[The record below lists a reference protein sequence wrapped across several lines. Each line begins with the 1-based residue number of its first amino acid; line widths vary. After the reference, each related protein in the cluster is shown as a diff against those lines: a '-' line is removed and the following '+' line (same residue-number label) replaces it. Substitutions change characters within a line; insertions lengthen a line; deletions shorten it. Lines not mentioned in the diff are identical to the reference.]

1 MYSFEEFTVDPDRRE
16 LRRGVE
22 LLHLHPRAY
31 DTLLYLLRH
40 PGRVL
45 GKEELLQAIWTDV
58 AVGDNTLAQSIREIR
73 EVLGDHVQNPR
84 FIRTVPR
91 KGYLFLPGIREESPE
106 AHTGT
111 HADPLPAAE
120 PAPAPPVPAAPAT
133 ARSRFRRPAVLTALL
148 ATILVAG
155 GAFWWRRSAQ
165 LRGNTLNPVAVL
177 SFKVVGSHDQWQWL
191 NRGLVDMVT
200 TDLAQ
205 DPQLHLISYARVLDG
220 LRQRPQNDP
229 DSLQLARSVGAR
241 TAITG
246 TFVVTGNRFQLDL
259 QATRVDDGEVISSF
273 QTRGTTT
280 DEILSAVDEVC
291 SQLRQKLTSAPA
303 ENETTAGVF
312 PTNSLAAYQQ
322 YLAGLDDSADS
333 TRDSL
338 ARAGQEFQKALAIDP
353 SFALAAVHLSQV
365 IQLEKLWDLPV
376 TAQPVSLPPSSSLRL
391 PIRLLV
397 EARLHPEVSLAH
409 RLQDLQELVS
419 RFPDFSLEEGV
430 PNDLVETLW
439 QSGDIDSALR
449 TGLRYATDTKYAA
462 FYRFNLYDDL
472 GRIHESRGQFREAI
486 QMLTGSSQLRQ
497 DQSGQAFLHHQ
508 CWLARIYL
516 ADGQVNRALQMFDQL
531 RAPAIASNN
540 GLLLTDVA
548 WGYYS
553 AGRKQ
558 DSRQMVTLALKANP
572 HWWNAWHLRAWLDL
586 ASHRPAQ
593 AAAEFAQA
601 YRFSPNHDVPSLY
614 YEGVAQQQ
622 AGQTAAARR
631 TFLLL
636 KQTTPAGSW
645 GTAVITHQNDA
656 MRLIALSLAD
666 AQLDETA
673 QARAEVQKAWAEA
686 QGNAEEMYGCAEAF
700 AVLHD
705 TPAALNALRAAL
717 HTGYLDVQHIRDN
730 PAFQGDLRAAVETM
744 LPAKPGPR
752 G

>member
-16 LRRGVE
+16 LRRGGE

-73 EVLGDHVQNPR
+73 EALGDHVQSPR

-91 KGYLFLPGIREESPE
+91 KGYLFLPEVREITATPE
-106 AHTGT
+106 V
-111 HADPLPAAE
+111 HADAPEPPGVE
-120 PAPAPPVPAAPAT
+120 PAPNAPSPVVPESAPRR
-133 ARSRFRRPAVLTALL
+133 ARKPAVLAAVL
-148 ATILVAG
+148 ATMLVAG
-155 GAFWWRRSAQ
+155 GAFWWRRSARTHQ
-165 LRGNTLNPVAVL
+165 GTLNPVAVL
-177 SFKVVGSHDQWQWL
+177 SFKVVGAHDQWQWL
-191 NRGLVDMVT
+191 DRGLVDMVT

-220 LRQRPQNDP
+220 LRQRPQNDA

-259 QATRVDDGEVISSF
+259 QATRVADGEVISSF
-273 QTRGTTT
+273 QTRGKTT
-280 DEILSAVDEVC
+280 DAILTAVDEVC
-291 SQLRQKLTSAPA
+291 SQLREKLTSAPA
-303 ENETTAGVF
+303 TGETATGVF

-322 YLAGLDDSADS
+322 YLAGLDDSADG

-338 ARAGQEFQKALAIDP
+338 ARAGQEFQKALSIDP
-353 SFALAAVHLSQV
+353 GFALAAVHLSQV

-376 TAQPVSLPPSSSLRL
+376 TAQPVSLPPSGTLRP

-397 EARLHPEVSLAH
+397 EARLQTDVPLAQ
-409 RLQDLQELVS
+409 RLQDLQDLAS

-430 PNDLVETLW
+430 PNDLVDALW
-439 QSGDIDSALR
+439 QSGDAEAALR
-449 TGLRYATDTKYAA
+449 TGLRYTTDTKYAA
-462 FYRFNLYDDL
+462 FYRFNLYDNL
-472 GRIHESRGQFREAI
+472 GRIYESQGRFREAI
-486 QMLTGSSQLRQ
+486 RMLTDSSRLRQ
-497 DQSGQAFLHHQ
+497 DHSGQAFLHHQ

-516 ADGQVNRALQMFDQL
+516 ADGQTGRALQMFDQL
-531 RAPAIASNN
+531 RAPAIASKN
-540 GLLLTDVA
+540 GLLLTDLA

-558 DSRQMVTLALKANP
+558 DSRRMVAFALKANP
-572 HWWNAWHLRAWLDL
+572 RWWNAWHLQAWLDL
-586 ASHRPAQ
+586 TSHRPAQ
-593 AAAEFAQA
+593 AATEFARA

-645 GTAVITHQNDA
+645 GTAAITHQNDA
-656 MRLIALSLAD
+656 IRLIALSLAD
-666 AQLDETA
+666 AQLSQTA
-673 QARAEVQKAWAEA
+673 QAHAEAQQAWKAA
-686 QGNAEEMYGCAEAF
+686 QGNAEELYGCAEAF

-705 TPAALNALRAAL
+705 TPAALNALRDAL
-717 HTGYLDVQHIRDN
+717 QAGYLDLQHIRDN
-730 PAFQGDLRAAVETM
+730 PAFQGPIHAAVLTA
-744 LPAKPGPR
+744 LPAKAAR
-752 G
+752 S

>member
-16 LRRGVE
+16 LRRGE
-22 LLHLHPRAY
+22 KRLHLHPRAY

-73 EVLGDHVQNPR
+73 EVLDDQVQNPR

-91 KGYLFLPGIREESPE
+91 KGYLFLPEIREELPAPE
-106 AHTGT
+106 APAET
-111 HADPLPAAE
+111 HLDPLPQAE
-120 PAPAPPVPAAPAT
+120 PPPEPSTAAGP
-133 ARSRFRRPAVLTALL
+133 RSRRPAILMALL
-148 ATILVAG
+148 ATVLVAG
-155 GAFWWRRSAQ
+155 GTFWWRRSSQ
-165 LRGNTLNPVAVL
+165 TRGNTLNPVAVL
-177 SFKVVGSHDQWQWL
+177 SFKVVGAHDQWQWL

-205 DPQLHLISYARVLDG
+205 DSQLHLISYARVLDG
-220 LRQRPQNDP
+220 LRQRPQHDP

-259 QATRVDDGEVISSF
+259 QATRVADGEVISSF
-273 QTRGTTT
+273 QTRGNTSG
-280 DEILSAVDEVC
+280 EILTAVDEIC
-291 SQLRQKLTSAPA
+291 SRLRQTLTSSPA
-303 ENETTAGVF
+303 NAETAAEAF
-312 PTNSLAAYQQ
+312 PTHSLAAYQQ
-322 YLAGLDDSADS
+322 YLAGLDDSADG

-338 ARAGQEFQKALAIDP
+338 ARAGQEFQKALSIDP
-353 SFALAAVHLSQV
+353 GFALAAAHLSQV
-365 IQLEKLWDLPV
+365 IQLENLWDLPV

-397 EARLHPEVSLAH
+397 EARLHPEVPLAQ

-419 RFPDFSLEEGV
+419 RFSDFSLEEGV
-430 PNDLVETLW
+430 PNDLVDTLW

-497 DQSGQAFLHHQ
+497 DRSGQAFLHHQ

-516 ADGQVNRALQMFDQL
+516 ADGQVSRALQMFDQL
-531 RAPAIASNN
+531 RAPAVASNN
-540 GLLLTDVA
+540 GLLITDLA

-553 AGRKQ
+553 AGRMQ
-558 DSRQMVTLALKANP
+558 DSRQMVAFALKANP

-586 ASHRPAQ
+586 ASHHPAQ
-593 AAAEFAQA
+593 AATEFARA

-622 AGQTAAARR
+622 AGQAAAARR

-666 AQLDETA
+666 AQLGETA
-673 QARAEVQKAWAEA
+673 QARDEAQNAWTEA

-705 TPAALNALRAAL
+705 TPAALNALQAAL
-717 HTGYLDVQHIRDN
+717 QAGYLDVQHIRDN
-730 PAFQGDLRAAVETM
+730 PAFQGVMRTEVWTM
-744 LPAKPGPR
+744 LSARSGAR

>member
-1 MYSFEEFTVDPDRRE
+1 MYYFEEFTVDPDRRE
-16 LRRGVE
+16 LRRGQE

-45 GKEELLQAIWTDV
+45 GKEELLQEIWTDV

-73 EVLGDHVQNPR
+73 EVLDDHVQSPR

-91 KGYLFLPGIREESPE
+91 KGYLFLPEVREEAPE
-106 AHTGT
+106 VHGEAPEPHPGE
-111 HADPLPAAE
+111 E
-120 PAPAPPVPAAPAT
+120 PAPIPEAPAPLQP
-133 ARSRFRRPAVLTALL
+133 APSRSRRPALLL
-148 ATILVAG
+148 AVLATVLVAG

-165 LRGNTLNPVAVL
+165 AHRSTLNPVAVL
-177 SFKVVGSHDQWQWL
+177 SFKVVGAHDQWQWL

-205 DPQLHLISYARVLDG
+205 DSQLHLISYARVLDG
-220 LRQRPQNDP
+220 LRQHPQNDA

-259 QATRVDDGEVISSF
+259 QATRVNDGEVISSF
-273 QTRGTTT
+273 QTRGNTT
-280 DEILSAVDEVC
+280 DEILSAVDDVC
-291 SQLRQKLTSAPA
+291 SQLRQKLTNAPVSGEA
-303 ENETTAGVF
+303 AAGIF
-312 PTNSLAAYQQ
+312 PTHSLAAYQQ
-322 YLAGLDDSADS
+322 YLAGLDDSADG

-338 ARAGQEFQKALAIDP
+338 ARAGQEFQKALSIDAG
-353 SFALAAVHLSQV
+353 FALAAIHLSQV
-365 IQLEKLWDLPV
+365 IQLEKRWDLPV
-376 TAQPVSLPPSSSLRL
+376 TAQPVSLPPSSSLRP

-397 EARLHPEVSLAH
+397 EARLHPEVSLAQ

-419 RFPDFSLEEGV
+419 RYPDFSLEEGV
-430 PNDLVETLW
+430 PNDLVDTIW
-439 QSGDIDSALR
+439 QSGEIDAALR
-449 TGLRYATDTKYAA
+449 TGLRYAADTKYAA

-472 GRIHESRGQFREAI
+472 GRIYESRGQFREAI
-486 QMLTGSSQLRQ
+486 RMLTDSSQLRH
-497 DQSGQAFLHHQ
+497 DHSGQAFLHHQ

-516 ADGQVNRALQMFDQL
+516 GDGQISRALQMFDQL
-531 RAPAIASNN
+531 RTPAISSNN
-540 GLLLTDVA
+540 GLLLTDLA

-558 DSRQMVTLALKANP
+558 DSRQMVAFALKANP
-572 HWWNAWHLRAWLDL
+572 RWWNAWHLQAWLDL
-586 ASHRPAQ
+586 TSHRPAQ
-593 AAAEFAQA
+593 AAAEFARA
-601 YRFSPNHDVPSLY
+601 YRFSPNQDVPSLY
-614 YEGVAQQQ
+614 YEGVAQLQ
-622 AGQTAAARR
+622 AGQMAAAQR

-636 KQTTPAGSW
+636 KQSTPAGSW

-666 AQLDETA
+666 AQLGDAAPAHAEA
-673 QARAEVQKAWAEA
+673 RQAWREA

-705 TPAALNALRAAL
+705 RQSALTALRAAL
-717 HTGYLDVQHIRDN
+717 QAGYLDLQHIRDN
-730 PAFQGDLRAAVETM
+730 PAFQGSLRAAVLAM
-744 LPAKPGPR
+744 LPAKPVAR
-752 G
+752 S

>member
-16 LRRGVE
+16 LRRGE
-22 LLHLHPRAY
+22 EQLHLHPRAY
-31 DTLLYLLRH
+31 DTLLYLVRH

-45 GKEELLQAIWTDV
+45 GKEEMLQAIWADV

-73 EVLGDHVQNPR
+73 EVLGDQVQNPR

-91 KGYLFLPGIREESPE
+91 KGYLFLPEVRE
-106 AHTGT
+106 H
-111 HADPLPAAE
+111 E
-120 PAPAPPVPAAPAT
+120 PAPAVQPETHPDPPPPVEPAPVPPPAVPR
-133 ARSRFRRPAVLTALL
+133 AWRPAVVLALL
-148 ATILVAG
+148 ATLLVAD
-155 GAFWWRRSAQ
+155 GALWWRRSAQ
-165 LRGNTLNPVAVL
+165 ARTHTLNPVAVL
-177 SFKVVGSHDQWQWL
+177 SFKVVGAHGQWQWL
-191 NRGLVDMVT
+191 DRGLVDMVT

-220 LRQRPQNDP
+220 LRQRPQNDL
-229 DSLQLARSVGAR
+229 DSLQLARKVGAR

-273 QTRGTTT
+273 QTRGNTT
-280 DEILSAVDEVC
+280 DEILTAVDDVC

-303 ENETTAGVF
+303 GGETVASVF

-322 YLAGLDDSADS
+322 YLAGLDDSADG

-338 ARAGQEFQKALAIDP
+338 ARAGQEFQKALSIDAG
-353 SFALAAVHLSQV
+353 FALAAVHLSQV

-376 TAQPVSLPPSSSLRL
+376 TAQPVSLPPSSSLRP

-397 EARLHPEVSLAH
+397 EARLHPELPLAQ
-409 RLQDLQELVS
+409 RLQDLQRLVS

-430 PNDLVETLW
+430 PNDLVDTLW
-439 QSGDIDSALR
+439 MSGDIDDALR
-449 TGLRYATDTKYAA
+449 IGLHYATDTKYAS

-472 GRIHESRGQFREAI
+472 GRIHESRGEFRAAI
-486 QMLTGSSQLRQ
+486 QMLTDASQLRQ
-497 DQSGQAFLHHQ
+497 DHSGQAFLHHQ

-516 ADGQVNRALQMFDQL
+516 ADGQIIRALQMFDQL

-540 GLLLTDVA
+540 GLLLTDMA

-553 AGRKQ
+553 AGREQ
-558 DSRQMVTLALKANP
+558 DSRQMVAFALKANP
-572 HWWNAWHLRAWLDL
+572 RWWNAWHLKAWLDL
-586 ASHRPAQ
+586 ASHHPAQ
-593 AAAEFAQA
+593 AAAEFARA
-601 YRFSPNHDVPSLY
+601 YRLSPNHDVPSLY

-645 GTAVITHQNDA
+645 GTAVLTHQNDA
-656 MRLIALSLAD
+656 MRLIAFSLAD
-666 AQLDETA
+666 AQLGETQQAHNEA
-673 QARAEVQKAWAEA
+673 QQAWTKA

-700 AVLHD
+700 AVMHD
-705 TPAALNALRAAL
+705 TPAALHALRAAL
-717 HTGYLDVQHIRDN
+717 QAGYLDLQHIRDN
-730 PAFQGDLRAAVETM
+730 PAFAGSMRPQVLAL
-744 LPAKPGPR
+744 LPAKPGAR